1 MSEQI
6 AGVIDSIYTKE
17 IQIKNGPRTGQTT
30 QIYHAT
36 INGHD
41 VNLGFETKLSQGENV
56 VLNVEHKYGGYQLL
70 QGAPSGQ
77 PTSVPAAGIGTAVAA
92 PRNPAARAAFPVDID
107 STGTSICRQSSLN
120 RAVELVSLMVAESI
134 VVMKTEQEY
143 LDKVF
148 EIAYQFTDFTTGQR
162 EVKQANVQAAYNEE

>member
-17 IQIKNGPRTGQTT
+17 VTTKFGPKNV
-30 QIYHAT
+30 YHAT

-41 VNLGFETKLSQGENV
+41 VNLGFNTKLSQGENV

-70 QGAPSGQ
+70 EGAPSGTPTPVQ
-77 PTSVPAAGIGTAVAA
+77 PAGSGGPTVAA
-92 PRNPAARAAFPVDID
+92 PRPGKAAFPVDINAN
-107 STGTSICRQSSLN
+107 GTSICRQSSLN
-120 RAVELVSLMVAESI
+120 RAVEAVSALMKDGI
-134 VVMKTEQEY
+134 IILKTEQEY

-148 EIAYQFTDFTTGQR
+148 EIAYQFTDFSTGQR
-162 EVKQANVQAAYNEE
+162 EVKQANAQAAYNDKE

>member
-17 IQIKNGPRTGQTT
+17 VTTKFGPKNV
-30 QIYHAT
+30 YHAM

-41 VNLGFETKLSQGENV
+41 VNLGFNTKLSQGETV
-56 VLNVEHKYGGYQLL
+56 VLNVENKYGGYQLL
-70 QGAPSGQ
+70 QGPATGTPTPVGPAGSNSGSSGAVQ
-77 PTSVPAAGIGTAVAA
+77 SRPAAKQ
-92 PRNPAARAAFPVDID
+92 AFPVDINAN
-107 STGTSICRQSSLN
+107 GTSICRQSSLN
-120 RAVELVSLMVAESI
+120 RAVEVVSLMVAESI
-134 VVMKTEQEY
+134 FVMKNEQEF

-162 EVKQANVQAAYNEE
+162 EVKQAAAQAAYSDEE

>member
-17 IQIKNGPRTGQTT
+17 VTTRFGPKNV
-30 QIYHAT
+30 YHAT

-41 VNLGFETKLSQGENV
+41 VNLGFNTKLSQGENV
-56 VLNVEHKYGGYQLL
+56 VLNVENKYGGYQLL
-70 QGAPSGQ
+70 QGAPSGTAT
-77 PTSVPAAGIGTAVAA
+77 PVPAAGNSGPTEAVQS
-92 PRNPAARAAFPVDID
+92 RPAGKFAFPVDINAN
-107 STGTSICRQSSLN
+107 GTSICRQSSLN
-120 RAVELVSLMVAESI
+120 RAVELVSLMVENEVI
-134 VVMKTEQEY
+134 TPQTEQDY

-162 EVKQANVQAAYNEE
+162 EVKQANAQAAYSEE